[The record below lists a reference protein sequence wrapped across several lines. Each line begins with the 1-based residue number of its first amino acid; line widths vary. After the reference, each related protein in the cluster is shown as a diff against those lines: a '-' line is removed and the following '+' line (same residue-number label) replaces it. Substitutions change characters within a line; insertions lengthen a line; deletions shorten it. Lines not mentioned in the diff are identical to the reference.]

1 MWSSKYDISFG
12 SPSKIGFL
20 DKFPNYKWKISALG
34 ELGPSCW
41 LFNLSRGGNPLREL
55 ALIGPFSVCFPKGGT
70 TTPRAILTGHDYE
83 ITCAAVCAELGL
95 VLSGSTGKSV
105 CGTFVKRVC
114 AVWAP
119 LRGGTGRVQAL
130 PAHARPVAAAL
141 GSAGGSASQRCAA
154 LLAGGRR
161 QRGAPC
167 ALARSPDFG
176 RLAPTSHRNETPD
189 PVCPAEAGTRMAPG
203 TEGKRLQ
210 PVCLEVC
217 P

>member
-1 MWSSKYDISFG
+1 MIKKLANMWSSKYDISFG

-114 AVWAP
+114 AVWGHRPRSGTPRPRTTSSCRTGQRRGFRLAA
-119 LRGGTGRVQAL
+119 LRCSAHGRE
-130 PAHARPVAAAL
+130 AAARSTL
-141 GSAGGSASQRCAA
+141 CPCSFPGLWPAGSH
-154 LLAGGRR
+154 
-161 QRGAPC
+161 
-167 ALARSPDFG
+167 
-176 RLAPTSHRNETPD
+176 LAPERD
-189 PVCPAEAGTRMAPG
+189 P
-203 TEGKRLQ
+203 
-210 PVCLEVC
+210 
-217 P
+217 